1 MKLLLQR
8 YLAAQFILPLMVSSV
23 FFICFLLTFE
33 LFRLME
39 ILVSRDIS
47 LVFVLGL
54 IGNIALTFIPLS
66 LPIAVFFSIIYCL
79 NRISLDSEYIA
90 MRAGG
95 VRKSSVL
102 IPFLIISGVLT
113 VSVFQLNQN
122 IIPASNKSF
131 RQKVNYLASSG
142 LLAGIKEGQF
152 FTAIP
157 NVTMFAS
164 HSTKYGRN
172 LREVFLHVAEPKAGK
187 ERVVFAK
194 RGELKFER
202 NPDTLNEKLTLN
214 LFNGNIIA
222 KDSVN
227 GVEKIL
233 FEEYVFPISQGQFK
247 DSFDIKETMLSSK
260 ELAEVLKMTPEEA
273 RQAYDFSAK
282 EFFNAKYEY
291 WNRING
297 AIICLIFSFLGFTLG
312 VTGTRG
318 KKNNSGVVGLGCLIL
333 YYGVFFSLVSLA
345 RSGTIPIPAA
355 VFTPTVIM
363 LLLGFNFYRK
373 LDWQS

>member
-8 YLAAQFILPLMVSSV
+8 YLAAQFILPLLVSSA

-39 ILVSRDIS
+39 VLVTRDIS
-47 LVFVLGL
+47 FLFVMGL

-95 VRKSSVL
+95 MTKVSVL
-102 IPFLIISGVLT
+102 IPFLLIATILT
-113 VSVFQLNQN
+113 LSVYQLNQN

-157 NVTMFAS
+157 DVTMFAT

-172 LREVFLHVAEPKAGK
+172 LREVFLHVAEPKTGK
-187 ERVVFAK
+187 DRVVFAK
-194 RGELKFER
+194 RGELKFDR
-202 NPDTLNEKLTLN
+202 NPDTLTEKLTLN
-214 LFNGNIIA
+214 LFDGNIVA
-222 KDSVN
+222 KDN
-227 GVEKIL
+227 EEAVEKIL
-233 FEEYVFPISQGQFK
+233 FDEYVFPISQGQFK

-260 ELAEVLKMTPEEA
+260 ELAQVLKMTPQEA
-273 RQAYDFSAK
+273 RAAYDFNAK

-297 AIICLIFSFLGFTLG
+297 ALICLVFCFLGFTLG
-312 VTGTRG
+312 ITGTRG
-318 KKNNSGVVGLGCLIL
+318 KKNNSGVVGLVCLIV
-333 YYGVFFSLVSLA
+333 YYGMFFSLVSLA
-345 RSGTIPIPAA
+345 RSGTIPIPLA
-355 VFTPTVIM
+355 VFSPTIVM
-363 LLLGFNFYRK
+363 VFLGINFYKK